1 MLANILTAVERVLDK
16 RLWHIEDRIQT
27 HHNYVNL
34 EQHYGD
40 KRMVHRKGAVK
51 AQGQVIIPGSMG
63 TASYIGNGL
72 DFPDSF
78 GTCAHG
84 AGRIMSR
91 SEAKRSITHAEAVE
105 AMKDVVFGVRQGD
118 YDEMPQA
125 YKDIHAVM
133 GNQADLVEAVD
144 LLHPLAVVKG

>member
-1 MLANILTAVERVLDK
+1 MRAVLRAIVEKAEL
-16 RLWHIEDRIQT
+16 
-27 HHNYVNL
+27 Y
-34 EQHYGD
+34 
-40 KRMVHRKGAVK
+40 HR
-51 AQGQVIIPGSMG
+51 
-63 TASYIGNGL
+63 
-72 DFPDSF
+72 PDQLKVS
-78 GTCAHG
+78 GCRG
-84 AGRIMSR
+84 
-91 SEAKRSITHAEAVE
+91 EAKRSITHAEAVE